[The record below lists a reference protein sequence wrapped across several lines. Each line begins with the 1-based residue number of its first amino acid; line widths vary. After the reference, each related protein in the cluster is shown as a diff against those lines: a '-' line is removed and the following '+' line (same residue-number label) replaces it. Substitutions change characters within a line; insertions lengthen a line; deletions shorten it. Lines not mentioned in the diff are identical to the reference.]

1 MNPTSI
7 RPASAEEEGELA
19 ALLELSELPVEG
31 LEDTEL
37 FVLEEK
43 GAPLGVVGLEVRG
56 PYALLRSLAVK
67 SEARSKGYGRTLL
80 AFAEEEAR
88 CRGVQAVFGLTTTI
102 PELLTRYG
110 FMPVERTDLP
120 AELSA
125 SAELRGAC
133 PASAQAFR
141 KALL

>member
-1 MNPTSI
+1 M
-7 RPASAEEEGELA
+7 
-19 ALLELSELPVEG
+19 LERSELPVTG

-43 GAPLGVVGLEVRG
+43 GDPLGVVGLEVRD
-56 PYALLRSLAVK
+56 PYALLRSLTVK

-80 AFAEEEAR
+80 AFAEEEAHR
-88 CRGVQAVFGLTTTI
+88 RGLRAVFGLTTI

-110 FMPVERTDLP
+110 FTPVGRTDLP

-133 PASAQAFR
+133 PASAQALR
-141 KALL
+141 KPLL

>member
-1 MNPTSI
+1 M
-7 RPASAEEEGELA
+7 
-19 ALLELSELPVEG
+19 LERSELPVAG

-43 GAPLGVVGLEVRG
+43 GDLFGVVGLEVRD
-56 PYALLRSLAVK
+56 PYALLRSLTVK

-88 CRGVQAVFGLTTTI
+88 RRGLRAVFGLTTTI
-102 PELLTRYG
+102 PELLTRCG
-110 FMPVERTDLP
+110 FTPVERTDLP

-141 KALL
+141 KPLL

>member
-1 MNPTSI
+1 M
-7 RPASAEEEGELA
+7 AEEVAELTA
-19 ALLELSELPVEG
+19 MLERSELPVAG

-43 GAPLGVVGLEVRG
+43 GDLFGVVGLEVRD
-56 PYALLRSLAVK
+56 PYALLRSLTVK

-88 CRGVQAVFGLTTTI
+88 RRGLRAVFGLTTTI

-110 FMPVERTDLP
+110 FTPVGRTDLP

-141 KALL
+141 KPLL

>member
-1 MNPTSI
+1 M
-7 RPASAEEEGELA
+7 
-19 ALLELSELPVEG
+19 LERSELPVAG

-43 GAPLGVVGLEVRG
+43 GDLFGVVGLEVRD
-56 PYALLRSLAVK
+56 PYALLRSLTVK

-88 CRGVQAVFGLTTTI
+88 RRGLRAVFGLTTTI
-102 PELLTRYG
+102 PELLIRCG
-110 FMPVERTDLP
+110 FTPVGRTDLP

-141 KALL
+141 KPLL